1 MSSQLSIFS
10 KMSALAREYEAINLG
25 QGFPDYACDPK
36 LLSSV
41 TTALNSNHNQYAP
54 MMGVEKLRTA
64 IANKLNS
71 SYGCQIDATNV
82 CMTAGATQ
90 GIFTAILSNLTSDDE
105 VIIFEPAYDSYRP
118 TLEQIGATVVPI
130 EIDPP
135 YNRLPWNRVG
145 QAITE
150 KTKMIIIN
158 SPHNPTGQVL
168 EQADLAALEE
178 LIRNKD
184 IIVLSDEVY
193 EHLIYDGKAHE
204 SLLKYP
210 SLRKQGIAV
219 YSFGKSLHATGWK
232 LGYVVTTDQLM
243 KKFTAVHQWNVFCV
257 NSFVQHGIADYM
269 NDSTVFDNIA
279 PFLQTKRDFLIS
291 GMESLGLKLLPCQ
304 GTYFALWD
312 YSELSEQPD
321 IAFAEYLVKE
331 IGLATIPISPFI
343 SGEGSSQVLRLCF
356 AKELSTLEQA
366 LDRLKKLSS

>member
-1 MSSQLSIFS
+1 
-10 KMSALAREYEAINLG
+10 MSALAREYNAINLG
-25 QGFPDYACDPK
+25 QGFPDYSCDP
-36 LLSSV
+36 
-41 TTALNSNHNQYAP
+41 ALVNFISEAVNEGHNQYAP
-54 MMGVEKLRTA
+54 MMGVEKLRIA
-64 IANKLNS
+64 IANKMNA
-71 SYGCQIDATNV
+71 SYDCQITKTNI

-90 GIFTAILSNLTSDDE
+90 GIFTAILSNLNSGDE

-118 TLEQIGATVVPI
+118 TIEQLGAIVVPI
-130 EIDPP
+130 GIEPP
-135 YNRLPWNRVG
+135 YNKLPWNRVE
-145 QAITE
+145 QAITG

-168 EQADLAALEE
+168 EKADLSALEE
-178 LIRNKD
+178 LIMNKD

-193 EHLIYDGKAHE
+193 EHLIYDGRTHE
-204 SLLKYP
+204 SILKYP
-210 SLRKQGIAV
+210 SLRNQGIAV

-232 LGYVVTTDQLM
+232 LGYVITTDQLM

-279 PFLQTKRDFLIS
+279 PFLQTKRDFLIA
-291 GMESLGLKLLPCQ
+291 GMESLGLKLLPCK

-312 YSELSEQPD
+312 YSELNDLPD

-331 IGLATIPISPFI
+331 VGLATIPISPFA
-343 SGEGSSQVLRLCF
+343 SGERSSQILRLCF

-366 LDRLKKLSS
+366 LDRMGKLSSF